1 MGLDMYLEGEKY
13 CWTDWKNPQ
22 NVLREDGYEIK
33 SRTLRL
39 GYWRKHPDL
48 HGYIVN
54 TFAGGVDN
62 CEAIALEDAEIEKI
76 IDAVARDELPH
87 TVGFFFGATD
97 GTEKDETL
105 HILTAALAWLRTKED
120 RVFRTVFYRASW

>member
-13 CWTDWKNPQ
+13 LWIDWKNPQ
-22 NVLREDGYEIK
+22 NNPREDGYEIRSK
-33 SRTLRL
+33 TLRL

-62 CEAIALEDAEIEKI
+62 CAQIDLDEAAIEKI
-76 IDAVARDELPH
+76 IDAVARDDLPH
-87 TVGFFFGATD
+87 TEGFFFGATD

-105 HILTAALAWLRTKED
+105 LILNAALAWLRAED
-120 RVFRTVFYRASW
+120 AGAFRSVYYRASW

>member
-13 CWTDWKNPQ
+13 LWTDWNNPHS
-22 NVLREDGYEIK
+22 NPREDGYEIRAK
-33 SRTLRL
+33 ILCL

-62 CEAIALEDAEIEKI
+62 CAQIDLDEAAIEKI

-97 GTEKDETL
+97 GTEKAESL
-105 HILTAALAWLRTKED
+105 RILDAALTWLRTKDD
-120 RVFRTVFYRASW
+120 RTFRTVFYRASW

>member
-1 MGLDMYLEGEKY
+1 MGLDMYLDGEKY
-13 CWTDWKNPQ
+13 FLTDWQNPQ
-22 NVLREDGYEIK
+22 NNAREDGYEIK
-33 SRTLRL
+33 TKTLRL

-62 CEAIALEDAEIEKI
+62 CQQIDLDEVAIVKI
-76 IDAVARDELPH
+76 IDAVARDNLPH

-105 HILTAALAWLRTKED
+105 RILDAALAWIRTKED
-120 RVFRTVFYRASW
+120 RAFRTVFYRASW

>member
-13 CWTDWKNPQ
+13 FWTDWKNPQ

-62 CEAIALEDAEIEKI
+62 CEAIALEDTAIEKI
-76 IDAVARDELPH
+76 IDAVARDDLPH
-87 TVGFFFGATD
+87 TEGFFFGATD

-105 HILTAALAWLRTKED
+105 LILNAALAWLRAED
-120 RVFRTVFYRASW
+120 AGAFRSVYYRASW